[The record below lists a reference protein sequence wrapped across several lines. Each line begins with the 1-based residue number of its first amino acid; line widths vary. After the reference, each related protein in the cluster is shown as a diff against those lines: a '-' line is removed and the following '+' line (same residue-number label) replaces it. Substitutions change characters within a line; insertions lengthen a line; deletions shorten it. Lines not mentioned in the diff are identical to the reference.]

1 MSRQTNNDK
10 SRRAQRK
17 TVRRR
22 RYNVWTLTAVSIA
35 IFLCVIGIAVTLFRI
50 QILEHDN
57 YRALAAQQHYSR
69 QTVYP
74 LRGSIFDANG
84 TRIAGTHTVYRIGMT
99 PRDARSYLN
108 LVSLDEIADQV
119 VEALSLD
126 REEFRAQMDDHDQTY
141 LLLAKEVSEETTSE
155 LRDWLN
161 DNGVGGFRF
170 DAEPRR
176 VYSNN
181 DLAGQVIGYTRFDDN
196 QLSGALG
203 IELQYDAL
211 LTGKAGYS
219 YARRDNYMSRGV
231 VPYTSTTDLQVKNG
245 ADLHLTINLDVQRV
259 LQETLIEAAA
269 SVGLSTKVMGI
280 VMDPWTGAVL
290 AMGQLP
296 MMRSDDPY
304 GAPVTIDE
312 AAWEQMGAA
321 QVDYLMSNVWRNQN
335 ISDLYEP
342 GSTMKAITAAIAFEM
357 SVTNESELYSDD
369 PITIR
374 GHEISCH
381 VKEGHGVETLEQG
394 FVNSCNPVFV
404 QVGYEI
410 GLDNY
415 YEYFRQLGFYERTG
429 IDLPGEATALIHTY
443 PTDLDF
449 ANLTFGESTAV
460 TPLQMLTAYVAIANG
475 GKQVVPHV
483 VDYALSD
490 GLEVYRGSESTGVP
504 LMSQQTAQRVR
515 NLMSKVVTDGI
526 GSTYGIEGY
535 NVGGKTSTSTDEDT
549 NENTYSYIAIAPI
562 DAPRIVAMIVLERPQ
577 VDVPS
582 SIVAVRPTNRL
593 VSRVLDILGEPRNLT
608 AYDYASL
615 NKTISMPDLT
625 GQTLKDA
632 SFRLSEMDIWA
643 YPGDLA
649 MQPDDIVAEQMPAAG
664 SVVSVGSRIYLY
676 PEPVDQ
682 VEWVTV
688 PDFLGKSFF
697 EAQALASDAGVVV
710 NAVGV
715 ASTGI
720 TRQSPMPTHASSTTS
735 SVDQSGSPLVTEGG
749 DMVPRGSV
757 ITVYFDNAGTT
768 NDVLPNE
775 AGD

>member
-1 MSRQTNNDK
+1 MNRQVNKKK
-10 SRRAQRK
+10 SQRAHRK
-17 TVRRR
+17 TVRTR
-22 RYNVWTLTAVSIA
+22 RYNEWTLSFVAIAVLLSVIVIA
-35 IFLCVIGIAVTLFRI
+35 ITLFRI
-50 QILEHDN
+50 QVLEHEN
-57 YRALAAQQHYSR
+57 YRELAAAQHYSR
-69 QTVYP
+69 QTIYP
-74 LRGSIFDANG
+74 MRGGIFDANG
-84 TRIAGTHTVYRIGMT
+84 TRIAGTHTVFRVGMT
-99 PRDARSYLN
+99 PSDARSYLN

-119 VEALSLD
+119 ATALSLD
-126 REEFRAQMDDHDQTY
+126 RDEFRAQMDEHEETY

-155 LRDWLN
+155 LRAWLN
-161 DNGVGGFRF
+161 ANGVGGFRF

-181 DLAGQVIGYTRFDDN
+181 DLAGQIIGYTRFDEQ

-203 IELQYDAL
+203 IELQFDAL

-219 YARRDNYMSRGV
+219 YARRDNYASRGV
-231 VPYTSTTDLQVKNG
+231 VPYTSTTDLAVENG
-245 ADLHLTINLDVQRV
+245 ADLYLTIDLNIQRV

-269 SVGLSTKVMGI
+269 SVGLSTKVTGM
-280 VMDPWTGAVL
+280 VMDPWTGAIL

-296 MMRSDDPY
+296 LMRSDDPY
-304 GAPVTIDE
+304 GAPATIDE
-312 AAWEQMGAA
+312 TAWEQMGAA
-321 QVDYLMSNVWRNQN
+321 QVDYLMANVWRNQN
-335 ISDLYEP
+335 VSDLYEP
-342 GSTMKAITAAIAFEM
+342 GSTMKSITAAIAFEM
-357 SVTNESELYSDD
+357 SITNESVLYSDD

-381 VKEGHGVETLEQG
+381 EKDGHGVETLEAG

-410 GLDNY
+410 GIENY

-429 IDLPGEATALIHTY
+429 VDLPGEATALIHTY

-460 TPLQMLTAYVAIANG
+460 TPLQMLTAYAAIANG

-504 LMSQQTAQRVR
+504 LMSQQTALRVR

-526 GSTYGIEGY
+526 GSTHGIEGY
-535 NVGGKTSTSTDEDT
+535 RIGGKTSTSTDEDT

-562 DAPRIVAMIVLERPQ
+562 DAPRIVAMIILERPQ
-577 VDVPS
+577 VNVPS

-593 VSRVLDILGEPRNLT
+593 VSRVLDILGEPRNL
-608 AYDYASL
+608 AADDYASL
-615 NKTISMPDLT
+615 NKTVVMPDLT
-625 GQTLKDA
+625 GQSLKDA
-632 SFRLSEMDIWA
+632 SFRLSQMDVWA
-643 YPGDLA
+643 YPGDLS
-649 MQPDDIVAEQMPAAG
+649 MLPDDPVMQQMPVAG
-664 SVVSVGSRIYLY
+664 SVISPGARVYLY
-676 PEPVDQ
+676 PAPLDQ

-688 PDFLGKSFF
+688 PDFSGKSFF
-697 EAQALASDAGVVV
+697 EAQALACDAGVVLK
-710 NAVGV
+710 AIGV
-715 ASTGI
+715 TSAGI
-720 TRQSPMPTHASSTTS
+720 TRQTPAPTHALATVP
-735 SVDQSGSPLVTEGG
+735 SVDQSGAPLSAERG

-757 ITVYFDNAGTT
+757 ITVYFDNAGST
-768 NDVLPNE
+768 NDVLPDE